1 MCTQARE
8 TLDTANFKAQEIT
21 ATAEKKAEVLRSECK
36 QLTAGNDNLRKDNES
51 YSKKNDELGKQIA
64 LKSGLIAVPKK
75 SLLVFRKNVVV
86 NAAEVEQLHE
96 IHNTISRI
104 ASNTLTSDED
114 RKAAESERQAAE
126 QLRQNQEQI
135 IQQEAERLTRE
146 AVRKSQRERMEYEK
160 KQAECDKLKEE
171 CEKIKRNLGRIIR
184 QKSIELI
191 KKAFPEIEQEKLAAK
206 IKKLDEATR
215 QNFTMNLG
223 DGEKQY

>member
-96 IHNTISRI
+96 IHNTISRL

-114 RKAAESERQAAE
+114 RKAAESERQTAE
-126 QLRQNQEQI
+126 SGADNS
-135 IQQEAERLTRE
+135 
-146 AVRKSQRERMEYEK
+146 VG
-160 KQAECDKLKEE
+160 
-171 CEKIKRNLGRIIR
+171 GR
-184 QKSIELI
+184 
-191 KKAFPEIEQEKLAAK
+191 
-206 IKKLDEATR
+206 AT
-215 QNFTMNLG
+215 
-223 DGEKQY
+223 YP

>member
-36 QLTAGNDNLRKDNES
+36 QLTAENDNLRKDNES

-96 IHNTISRI
+96 IHNTISRL

-126 QLRQNQEQI
+126 SGADNS
-135 IQQEAERLTRE
+135 AG
-146 AVRKSQRERMEYEK
+146 
-160 KQAECDKLKEE
+160 
-171 CEKIKRNLGRIIR
+171 GR
-184 QKSIELI
+184 
-191 KKAFPEIEQEKLAAK
+191 
-206 IKKLDEATR
+206 AT
-215 QNFTMNLG
+215 
-223 DGEKQY
+223 YP